1 MKEIRWDSWKSPK
14 NVLMGK
20 PPSEDSLKIGDSHY
34 FIQEYASIDIFN
46 DLSIGFSKF
55 RIIEW
60 LPNSE
65 SEHGFLRRFSL
76 SNWRTE
82 DEARES
88 LQAS

>member
-1 MKEIRWDSWKSPK
+1 MKEIRWDLWKSPK
-14 NVLMGK
+14 KVLMGK
-20 PPSEDSLKIGDSHY
+20 PPSEDSFKIGDSHY